1 MRAAL
6 LWLLC
11 ATVCC
16 SSSLSSP
23 PSSSSSSSSS
33 PTSPSS
39 SSSSKP
45 QVTRTALH
53 VARSL
58 DPAAMETLTVK
69 TRTGDV
75 ATLLVKKRE
84 GRHGQQSADLGLKSA
99 DTAGSNENTVYEKI
113 SVGTSYNGEVKSR
126 TSVETQSEQKKNE
139 INTSNTTRTQ
149 KSSALVPDPV
159 YVRSTPMLVKGK
171 SQYGHLFSAKRG
183 RSLLKIDSDGIPV
196 VTGVRVPDDESDKQV
211 WRNARVINGV
221 LMPYD
226 KNQPKH
232 TFNLPSATPAYPEKK
247 KVHPGQQS
255 QASWVKME
263 PITKPA
269 PTLLKPIIK
278 EPLPS
283 AIIQGD
289 SWQQSSSPIRGEDPL
304 TVVKPPSSQE
314 WTKYPQDVVKV
325 IDDSQPNL
333 PEEDK
338 YLRDRIL
345 DYIKSVNKQEVKRV
359 PVLAPFRDSRG
370 LTHGDVAHLPSAEV
384 TVPPVEGEARMSFAA
399 SDALPMEARM
409 LHASPSEALPMEAR
423 DADVIPMEARQLH
436 APSETLPMEARM
448 LQVPGA
454 SVYPTSM
461 MYSPAEGGR
470 VTSVEEGVRT
480 PVLQYAH
487 PELGVQPAV
496 PEAES
501 RIRVAVDDQF
511 EDQSGGREQALAYFS
526 HDIHA
531 DRSPFAFEPS
541 LEDEARVPAVP
552 ATPAQVERQH
562 SQRSHSPSLSAPRP
576 KKIDPPPHLVNSH
589 QFYITERPVG
599 NSHNLKYYSSGKYP
613 DAALVYSATGLV
625 DHRDRPFWERIGD
638 TIREHVQTGV
648 DKMTE
653 MTRPVMEPLVEA
665 TQKIS
670 HNLGLGSEM
679 REMHSFKEKLGV
691 VGQPSVFLPALGLV
705 AGGAALGLGA
715 VAVGRYLD
723 VDMLKRSGAGD
734 AEIERLQL
742 EHKRALEALDRG
754 QMEVSGRGHLGRGHG
769 DLGEL
774 AHAQRHAPE
783 HTRTL
788 LHPSASP
795 DNAVHHTTETSS
807 KKSLRRRRRHVLQHD
822 DQHVLQHVDRHMDD
836 TQTSLLRAGLGD
848 ASLWT
853 NTPCAKRTFCQVML
867 SQPSDDVFLMEK
879 KMGAF
884 LAMLPPS
891 SRGVLGIH
899 LDDVM
904 TAVKSRDCS
913 VFLCSYG
920 VKEIPIPR

>member
-6 LWLLC
+6 LWLLW

-23 PSSSSSSSSS
+23 PPSSSSSS
-33 PTSPSS
+33 TSSS

-99 DTAGSNENTVYEKI
+99 DSAGGSRENTVYEKI
-113 SVGTSYNGEVKSR
+113 SVGAPYQADLKSGETRLQS
-126 TSVETQSEQKKNE
+126 SSEQK
-139 INTSNTTRTQ
+139 NTDHNSTRSS
-149 KSSALVPDPV
+149 KSSPLVPDPV

-183 RSLLKIDSDGIPV
+183 RSLVKIDADGIPV

-232 TFNLPSATPAYPEKK
+232 TFSLPATTPYPEKK

-278 EPLPS
+278 EPLPAAIKVHPS
-283 AIIQGD
+283 ASNKVHPGAT
-289 SWQQSSSPIRGEDPL
+289 SWQQSASDSPSASSWQQSASDSPM
-304 TVVKPPSSQE
+304 TVVQAPSQE
-314 WTKYPQDVVKV
+314 WQANKYPQDVVKV

-333 PEEDK
+333 PEEDQ

-370 LTHGDVAHLPSAEV
+370 LTHSDVTHFSTSDV
-384 TVPPVEGEARMSFAA
+384 IVPPVEGEARMLHA
-399 SDALPMEARM
+399 SSDALPLEARMLHASPSDALPMEARNAEALPMEARM
-409 LHASPSEALPMEAR
+409 LHASSEA
-423 DADVIPMEARQLH
+423 
-436 APSETLPMEARM
+436 LPMEARM

-454 SVYPTSM
+454 SVYPTSI
-461 MYSPAEGGR
+461 MYSPASSSVIGPDGATR

-501 RIRVAVDDQF
+501 RVRVAVDEQF
-511 EDQSGGREQALAYFS
+511 DDHPAGGRDQALAYFS

-531 DRSPFAFEPS
+531 DRSPFAFEPG
-541 LEDEARVPAVP
+541 LEDEARVPPVAP
-552 ATPAQVERQH
+552 TPLVERQH
-562 SQRSHSPSLSAPRP
+562 SQRSHSPPAPRP
-576 KKIDPPPHLVNSH
+576 KKIDPPHALINSH
-589 QFYITERPVG
+589 QFYITERPSG
-599 NSHNLKYYSSGKYP
+599 NLKYYSKYP
-613 DAALVYSATGLV
+613 EALVYSGSVV
-625 DHRDRPFWERIGD
+625 DNRDRPFWERIGD

-670 HNLGLGSEM
+670 HNLGLGTD
-679 REMHSFKEKLGV
+679 REMHSFKDKLGV
-691 VGQPSVFLPALGLV
+691 VGTPSVFLPALGLV

-715 VAVGRYLD
+715 VAVGR
-723 VDMLKRSGAGD
+723 SGAGD

-754 QMEVSGRGHLGRGHG
+754 HTDVSGRGHG
-769 DLGEL
+769 DLGQL
-774 AHAQRHAPE
+774 THAQKP
-783 HTRTL
+783 TML
-788 LHPSASP
+788 YPSASP
-795 DNAVHHTTETSS
+795 ATQPYSSASPATSDAA
-807 KKSLRRRRRHVLQHD
+807 KTLQRRRRRD
-822 DQHVLQHVDRHMDD
+822 VLQHVDQHVDD
-836 TQTSLLRAGLGD
+836 TESNLLRAGLGD
-848 ASLWT
+848 ASLWSD
-853 NTPCAKRTFCQVML
+853 TPCAKRTFCQVML
-867 SQPSDDVFLMEK
+867 SQPGDDVFLMEK

-884 LAMLPPS
+884 LAMLPQS
-891 SRGVLGIH
+891 SRGVLGVH

-904 TAVKSRDCS
+904 SAVRSRDCS
-913 VFLCSYG
+913 VFLCNQFD
-920 VKEIPIPR
+920 VKHIPIPR